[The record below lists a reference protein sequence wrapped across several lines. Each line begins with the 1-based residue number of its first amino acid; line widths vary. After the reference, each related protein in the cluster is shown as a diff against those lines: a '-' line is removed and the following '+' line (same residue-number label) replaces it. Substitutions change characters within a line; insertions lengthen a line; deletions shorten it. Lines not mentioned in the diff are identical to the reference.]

1 MKIQGIPPREGG
13 TFFITKEH
21 FLSKKKN
28 SQINWEFYSKEIVD
42 YLLLSLIL
50 AFLPVS
56 SLK

>member
-1 MKIQGIPPREGG
+1 MKVIKGV
-13 TFFITKEH
+13 FIL
-21 FLSKKKN
+21 FLWKYPDISSKKN
-28 SQINWEFYSKEIVD
+28 SQINWEFYNKETVD